1 MTTMKIISRF
11 SSSDSADFVD
21 SDAAELA
28 AHMNHCASARS
39 RFFALHS
46 ALCSVHSALSP
57 RVVTVAAL
65 LFAASSVLA
74 LA

>member
-11 SSSDSADFVD
+11 PSSDSADFVD

-28 AHMNHCASARS
+28 SHMDHCASARS
-39 RFFALHS
+39 RFFVLHS
-46 ALCSVHSALSP
+46 ALSAVHSALSP

-65 LFAASSVLA
+65 LFAAASVFA